1 MGDSTDKRGGTMAA
15 SQYLICVLFAIV
27 VIAFLLVPVE
37 LGWDYIEKRRQYKA
51 QRKDIE
57 LNIRVW
63 ESIAKS
69 CDSITE
75 AYDKG
80 YAIARL
86 VLYHHELEEL
96 ENNRKRDLCS

>member
-1 MGDSTDKRGGTMAA
+1 MDIIRIMV
-15 SQYLICVLFAIV
+15 YILIAIS
-27 VIAFLLVPVE
+27 ILAILLVPVE
-37 LGWDYIEKRRQYKA
+37 LSSEYIQKRKQYKKE
-51 QRKDIE
+51 QNEIE
-57 LNIRVW
+57 FNIRVW

-86 VLYHHELEEL
+86 VIYHHELEEL
-96 ENNRKRDLCS
+96 ESSRKRYLCS

>member
-1 MGDSTDKRGGTMAA
+1 MDIIRLMMYT
-15 SQYLICVLFAIV
+15 LIGLAIL
-27 VIAFLLVPVE
+27 AMLLVPIE
-37 LGWDYIEKRRQYKA
+37 LSWDYIEKRKQYKA
-51 QRKDIE
+51 EHKEIE

-86 VLYHHELEEL
+86 VIYHHELEEL
-96 ENNRKRDLCS
+96 ENNRKKELCS

>member
-1 MGDSTDKRGGTMAA
+1 MDIIRIMM
-15 SQYLICVLFAIV
+15 YMLFGFSILAM
-27 VIAFLLVPVE
+27 LLVPVE
-37 LGWDYIEKRRQYKA
+37 LAEEYFRRKRKYKKE
-51 QRKDIE
+51 RKEIE

-86 VLYHHELEEL
+86 VIYHHELEEL
-96 ENNRKRDLCS
+96 ENSRKRYLCA

>member
-1 MGDSTDKRGGTMAA
+1 MDIIRIMMYT
-15 SQYLICVLFAIV
+15 LIALAIL
-27 VIAFLLVPVE
+27 AMLLVPIE
-37 LGWDYIEKRRQYKA
+37 LSWDYIEKRKQYKA
-51 QRKDIE
+51 ERKEIE

-86 VLYHHELEEL
+86 VIYHHELEEL
-96 ENNRKRDLCS
+96 GKRFIHE

>member
-1 MGDSTDKRGGTMAA
+1 MDIIRIMM
-15 SQYLICVLFAIV
+15 YMLFGFSI
-27 VIAFLLVPVE
+27 IAMLLVPVE
-37 LGWDYIEKRRQYKA
+37 LAEEYFRRRRKYKKE
-51 QRKDIE
+51 RKEIE

-86 VLYHHELEEL
+86 VIYHHELEEL
-96 ENNRKRDLCS
+96 ENSRKRYLCS